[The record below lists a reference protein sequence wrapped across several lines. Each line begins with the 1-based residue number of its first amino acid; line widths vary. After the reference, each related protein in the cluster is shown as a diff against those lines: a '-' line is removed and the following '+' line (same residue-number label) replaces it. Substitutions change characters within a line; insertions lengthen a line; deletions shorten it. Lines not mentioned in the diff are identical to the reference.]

1 MDRGASVTTPP
12 DRSGVP
18 TEGVHPRSVGLDAL
32 PTGELLALMSEEDH
46 RAARAVSAE
55 TERIA
60 ALVEEVVPRFRGGG
74 RLIYVG
80 AGTSGRLGVLDASEC
95 PPTFLV
101 DPSRVVGI
109 IAGGDAALRRSSE
122 SLEDDPRGAVA
133 ELERLGVGR
142 LDTVIGLTA
151 GGTTPYPLGAL
162 RIAASRDAL
171 TALVTCGNPPER
183 HAADHVI
190 RLDTGPEVL
199 AGSTRLK
206 AGTATKL
213 VLNMISTALMVRLGK
228 VHDGLMV
235 DVSATNDKLRDRAA
249 RIVVRLVGGSR
260 GDALALLDEAG
271 GRVKTAVVMRSMRL
285 PRREAEALLEMSGGS
300 LRDALERG
308 ASC

>member
-1 MDRGASVTTPP
+1 MKTPP
-12 DRSGVP
+12 DRSSVP
-18 TEGVHPRSVGLDAL
+18 TEGVHPCSVGLDAL
-32 PTGELLALMSEEDH
+32 PTAELLALMSEEDE
-46 RAARAVSAE
+46 RAARAVRAE

-60 ALVEEVVPRFRGGG
+60 ALVEDVVPRFRAGG

-122 SLEDDPRGAVA
+122 SLEDDPRGAGA
-133 ELERLGVGR
+133 ELDRLGVGR

-151 GGTTPYPLGAL
+151 GGTTPYPLGAIE
-162 RIAASRDAL
+162 IAHSRDAL
-171 TALVTCGNPPER
+171 TALVTCGGQPER
-183 HAADHVI
+183 LAADHVI
-190 RLDTGPEVL
+190 SLDTGPELL

-213 VLNMISTALMVRLGK
+213 VLNMISTALMVRMGK

-249 RIVVRLVGGSR
+249 RIVAHLVGGSR
-260 GDALALLDEAG
+260 EEAFALLDEAG
-271 GRVKTAVVMRSMRL
+271 GRVKTAVVMRSLLISRS
-285 PRREAEALLEMSGGS
+285 EAESLLEASDGS
-300 LRDALERG
+300 LRDALERSE
-308 ASC
+308 SC

>member
-1 MDRGASVTTPP
+1 MKVPP

-18 TEGVHPRSVGLDAL
+18 TERVHPRGAGLDAL
-32 PTGELLALMSEEDH
+32 PTTGLLALMSEEDE
-46 RAARAVSAE
+46 RAACAVRAQ
-55 TERIA
+55 TTRIA
-60 ALVEEVVPRFRGGG
+60 ALVEDVVPRFRAGG

-122 SLEDDPRGAVA
+122 SLEDDLDGAKA
-133 ELERLGVGR
+133 ELERLGVGK
-142 LDTVIGLTA
+142 LDAVIGLTA
-151 GGTTPYPLGAL
+151 GGTTPYPLGAI
-162 RIAASRDAL
+162 RFARSRGSL
-171 TALVTCGNPPER
+171 TALVTCGNPSDSR
-183 HAADHVI
+183 IADHVVH
-190 RLDTGPEVL
+190 LETGPEVL

-260 GDALALLDEAG
+260 AEALVLLDESG
-271 GRVKTAVVMRSMRL
+271 GRVKTAVVMCSLRVSRD
-285 PRREAEALLEMSGGS
+285 EAEALLAASDGS

>member
-1 MDRGASVTTPP
+1 
-12 DRSGVP
+12 
-18 TEGVHPRSVGLDAL
+18 VHPRSAGLDTL
-32 PTGELLALMSEEDH
+32 PTGELLALMSEEDE
-46 RAARAVSAE
+46 RAARAVQAA
-55 TERIA
+55 TARIA
-60 ALVEEVVPRFRGGG
+60 ALVEDIVPRFGAGG

-122 SLEDDPRGAVA
+122 SLEDDPRGAGP
-133 ELERLGVGR
+133 ELERLAVHE
-142 LDTVIGLTA
+142 LDTVVGLTA

-162 RIAASRDAL
+162 QIAHARGAL
-171 TALVTCGNPPER
+171 TALVTCGSAPEG
-183 HAADHVI
+183 HAARHVI
-190 RLDTGPEVL
+190 RLETGPEVL

-213 VLNMISTALMVRLGK
+213 VLNMISTALMVRVGK

-249 RIVVRLVGGSR
+249 RIVSRLVGGSR
-260 GDALALLDEAG
+260 EDALALLDAAG
-271 GRVKTAVVMRSMRL
+271 GRVKTAVVMRSL
-285 PRREAEALLEMSGGS
+285 GVPRVDAEAMLEASDGS
-300 LRDALERG
+300 LRAALDRG
-308 ASC
+308 ETC

>member
-1 MDRGASVTTPP
+1 M
-12 DRSGVP
+12 P
-18 TEGVHPRSVGLDAL
+18 TEAVHTRGVGLDAL
-32 PTGELLALMSEEDH
+32 PTLELLALMSVEDE
-46 RAARAVSAE
+46 RAARAVRAE

-60 ALVEEVVPRFRGGG
+60 ALVEDLVPRFRAGG

-101 DPSRVVGI
+101 DPSRVAGI

-122 SLEDDPRGAVA
+122 SLEDDPQGARTK
-133 ELERLGVGR
+133 LEQLGVGR
-142 LDTVIGLTA
+142 LDTVVGLTA
-151 GGTTPYPLGAL
+151 GGTTPYPLGAIEMA
-162 RIAASRDAL
+162 RTRGAL
-171 TALVTCGNPPER
+171 TALVTCGSVPEG
-183 HAADHVI
+183 HTADHVI
-190 RLDTGPEVL
+190 RLDTGPELL

-260 GDALALLDEAG
+260 EEALALLDKAG
-271 GRVKTAVVMRSMRL
+271 GRVKTAVVMRTLSMSRSG
-285 PRREAEALLEMSGGS
+285 AEALLEASDGT
-300 LRDALERG
+300 LRDALERD

>member
-1 MDRGASVTTPP
+1 MKLPP
-12 DRSGVP
+12 DRSSVP
-18 TEGVHPRSVGLDAL
+18 TEGVHPRAVGMDAL
-32 PTGELLALMSEEDH
+32 PTKDLLALMAGEDEH
-46 RAARAVSAE
+46 AVRAVKAQ
-55 TERIA
+55 TARIA
-60 ALVEEVVPRFRGGG
+60 ALVDEVVPRFRAGG

-122 SLEDDPRGAVA
+122 SLEDDPRGARA
-133 ELERLGVGR
+133 EFNRLGVGG

-151 GGTTPYPLGAL
+151 GGTTPYPIGAIEIARSLGAL
-162 RIAASRDAL
+162 
-171 TALVTCGNPPER
+171 TGLVTCADVPEG
-183 HAADHVI
+183 HAADYVI
-190 RLDTGPEVL
+190 RLETGPEVL

-213 VLNMISTALMVRLGK
+213 TLNMISTALMVRLGK
-228 VHDGLMV
+228 VYDGLMV

-260 GDALALLDEAG
+260 DEAFALLDEAG
-271 GRVKTAVVMRSMRL
+271 GRVKTAVVMRSL
-285 PRREAEALLEMSGGS
+285 GIPRAEAEALLEASDGS

>member
-1 MDRGASVTTPP
+1 M
-12 DRSGVP
+12 P
-18 TEGVHPRSVGLDAL
+18 TEAVHTRGVGLDAL
-32 PTGELLALMSEEDH
+32 PTLELLALMSEEDE
-46 RAARAVSAE
+46 RAARAVRAE

-60 ALVEEVVPRFRGGG
+60 AMVEDLVPRFRAGG

-101 DPSRVVGI
+101 DPSRVIGI

-122 SLEDDPRGAVA
+122 SLEDDPQGARA
-133 ELERLGVGR
+133 DLEQLGVGR
-142 LDTVIGLTA
+142 LDTVVGLTA
-151 GGTTPYPLGAL
+151 GGTTPYPLGA
-162 RIAASRDAL
+162 IETAHSRGAL
-171 TALVTCGNPPER
+171 TALITCGSVPQG

-260 GDALALLDEAG
+260 EEALALLEEAG
-271 GRVKTAVVMRSMRL
+271 GRVKTAVVMRSLSMSRSG
-285 PRREAEALLEMSGGS
+285 AEALLEASDGS

>member
-1 MDRGASVTTPP
+1 VNTPP
-12 DRSGVP
+12 DRTGVP

-32 PTGELLALMSEEDH
+32 PTVELLALMSEEDQ
-46 RAARAVSAE
+46 RAVRAVSAE
-55 TERIA
+55 TDRIA
-60 ALVEEVVPRFRGGG
+60 ALVEDIVPRYRAGG

-101 DPSRVVGI
+101 DPSCVVGI

-122 SLEDDPRGAVA
+122 SLEDDPDGAAA
-133 ELERLGVGR
+133 ELQRLSVGQ

-162 RIAASRDAL
+162 KIAHLKGAL
-171 TALVTCGNPPER
+171 TALVTCGSLPES

-190 RLDTGPEVL
+190 HLETGPEVL

-213 VLNMISTALMVRLGK
+213 VLNMISTGLMVRLGK
-228 VHDGLMV
+228 VHNGLMV
-235 DVSATNDKLRDRAA
+235 DVSATNDKLLDRAA
-249 RIVVRLVGGSR
+249 RIVAHLVGGSR
-260 GDALALLDEAG
+260 KEALALLDEAG
-271 GRVKTAVVMRSMRL
+271 GRVKTAVVMRSLGVARD
-285 PRREAEALLEMSGGS
+285 EAESLLRASDGS
-300 LRDALERG
+300 LRDVLERG

>member
-1 MDRGASVTTPP
+1 MKAPP

-18 TEGVHPRSVGLDAL
+18 TEGVHPRSEGLDAL
-32 PTGELLALMSEEDH
+32 PTSELLALMSEEDE
-46 RAARAVSAE
+46 RAARAVRAE

-60 ALVEEVVPRFRGGG
+60 ALVDEVVPRFRAGG

-101 DPSRVVGI
+101 DPSRVIGI

-122 SLEDDPRGAVA
+122 SLEDDPQGARG
-133 ELERLGVGR
+133 ELDRLNVSR
-142 LDTVIGLTA
+142 LDTVVGLTA

-162 RIAASRDAL
+162 HIAHSRAAL
-171 TALVTCGNPPER
+171 TALVTCGSLPED
-183 HAADHVI
+183 HVADHVI
-190 RLDTGPEVL
+190 RIDTGPEVL

-235 DVSATNDKLRDRAA
+235 DVSAKNDKLRDRAA

-260 GDALALLDEAG
+260 EEALVLLDAAG
-271 GRVKTAVVMRSMRL
+271 GHVKTAVVMRSLRVS
-285 PRREAEALLEMSGGS
+285 RGDAEAMLEASGGS
-300 LRDALERG
+300 LRSALDGE

>member
-1 MDRGASVTTPP
+1 VNTPP
-12 DRSGVP
+12 DRSSVP
-18 TEGVHPRSVGLDAL
+18 TEGVHPRSVGLDVL
-32 PTGELLALMSEEDH
+32 PTAALLALMSEEDE
-46 RAARAVSAE
+46 RAARAVGAE
-55 TERIA
+55 TQRIA
-60 ALVEEVVPRFRGGG
+60 ALVEDIVPRFRAGG

-122 SLEDDPRGAVA
+122 SLEDDPLGAGA
-133 ELERLGVGR
+133 ELERLNVGR

-162 RIAASRDAL
+162 RIAHSRGAL
-171 TALVTCGNPPER
+171 TALVTCGSLPESLI
-183 HAADHVI
+183 ADHAI
-190 RLDTGPEVL
+190 RLETGPEVL

-235 DVSATNDKLRDRAA
+235 DVSAMNDKLRDRAV

-260 GDALALLDEAG
+260 QEALVLLDEAG
-271 GRVKTAVVMRSMRL
+271 GRVKTAVVMRSLRVS
-285 PRREAEALLEMSGGS
+285 RGEAETLLEASAGS
-300 LRDALERG
+300 LRGALERG

>member
-1 MDRGASVTTPP
+1 VRSPP

-18 TEGVHPRSVGLDAL
+18 TEGVHPRSRGLDAL
-32 PTGELLALMSEEDH
+32 PTGDFLLLMSEEDE
-46 RAARAVSAE
+46 RAARAVKAA

-60 ALVEEVVPRFRGGG
+60 VLVEDVVPRFRAGG

-122 SLEDDPRGAVA
+122 ALEDDPHGAEA
-133 ELERLGVGR
+133 ELGRLGLNR

-151 GGTTPYPLGAL
+151 GGTTPYPLGAI
-162 RIAASRDAL
+162 RIAHARGAL
-171 TALVTCGNPPER
+171 TALITCGNAPEDLV
-183 HAADHVI
+183 ADHVI
-190 RLDTGPEVL
+190 QLDTGPEVL

-235 DVSATNDKLRDRAA
+235 DVSATNDKLVDRAA
-249 RIVVRLVGGSR
+249 RIVARLLGGSR
-260 GDALALLDEAG
+260 EDALELLDEAG
-271 GRVKTAVVMRSMRL
+271 GRVKIAVVMRSL
-285 PRREAEALLEMSGGS
+285 QLSPAEAETLLSASGGS
-300 LRDALERG
+300 LRGALERG

>member
-1 MDRGASVTTPP
+1 MKPPP

-18 TEGVHPRSVGLDAL
+18 TEGVHPRSIGLDVL
-32 PTGELLALMSEEDH
+32 PTVDLLALMSEEDERAVH
-46 RAARAVSAE
+46 AARAE
-55 TERIA
+55 TKRIA
-60 ALVEEVVPRFRGGG
+60 EMVEEIVPRFRAGG

-101 DPSRVVGI
+101 DPLRVVGI

-122 SLEDDPRGAVA
+122 SLEDDPQGARA
-133 ELERLGVGR
+133 ELERLDVGR
-142 LDTVIGLTA
+142 LDTVVGVTA

-162 RIAASRDAL
+162 PIARSRGAL
-171 TALVTCGNPPER
+171 TALVTCGSVPEG

-190 RLDTGPEVL
+190 RLETGPEVL

-260 GDALALLDEAG
+260 EEALALLDDAG
-271 GRVKTAVVMRSMRL
+271 GRVKTAVVMRSLRVS
-285 PRREAEALLEMSGGS
+285 RGDAEALLDASDGS
-300 LRDALERG
+300 LRGALTRGDA
-308 ASC
+308 C

>member
-1 MDRGASVTTPP
+1 MKALP

-18 TEGVHPRSVGLDAL
+18 TEAVHPRSLGLDAL
-32 PTGELLALMSEEDH
+32 PTTEVLALMSQEDD
-46 RAARAVSAE
+46 RAARAVRAE
-55 TERIA
+55 TDRIA
-60 ALVEEVVPRFRGGG
+60 ALVEDIVPRFRSGG

-101 DPSRVVGI
+101 EPSRVVGI

-122 SLEDDPRGAVA
+122 SLEDDPNGARA
-133 ELERLGVGR
+133 ELERLAVGDR
-142 LDTVIGLTA
+142 DSVIGITA

-162 RIAASRDAL
+162 HIARTLGAL
-171 TALVTCGNPPER
+171 TALVTCGIVPEG
-183 HAADHVI
+183 HAAKHVI
-190 RLDTGPEVL
+190 RLETGPEVL

-213 VLNMISTALMVRLGK
+213 VLNMISTALMVRVGK

-249 RIVVRLVGGSR
+249 RIVMSLVGGSR
-260 GDALALLDEAG
+260 DEALALLDDAG
-271 GRVKTAVVMRSMRL
+271 GRVKTAVVMRSLRVS
-285 PRREAEALLEMSGGS
+285 RDEAEALLDVSEGS
-300 LRDALERG
+300 LRNALQRG

>member
-1 MDRGASVTTPP
+1 M
-12 DRSGVP
+12 P
-18 TEGVHPRSVGLDAL
+18 TEAVHPRSLGLDAL
-32 PTGELLALMSEEDH
+32 PTTEVLALMSQEDD
-46 RAARAVSAE
+46 RAARAVRAE
-55 TERIA
+55 TDRIA
-60 ALVEEVVPRFRGGG
+60 ALVEDIVPRFRSGG

-122 SLEDDPRGAVA
+122 SLEDDPNGARA
-133 ELERLGVGR
+133 ELERLAVGDR
-142 LDTVIGLTA
+142 DSVIGITA

-162 RIAASRDAL
+162 HIARTLGAL
-171 TALVTCGNPPER
+171 TALVTCGIVPEG
-183 HAADHVI
+183 HAAEHVI
-190 RLDTGPEVL
+190 RLETGPEVL

-213 VLNMISTALMVRLGK
+213 VLNMISTALMVRVGK

-249 RIVVRLVGGSR
+249 RIVVSLVGGSR
-260 GDALALLDEAG
+260 DEALALLDDAG
-271 GRVKTAVVMRSMRL
+271 GRVKTAVVMRSLRVS
-285 PRREAEALLEMSGGS
+285 RDEAEALLDVSEGS
-300 LRDALERG
+300 LRNALQRG
-308 ASC
+308 PSC

>member
-1 MDRGASVTTPP
+1 MKAPP
-12 DRSGVP
+12 DRSSVP
-18 TEGVHPRSVGLDAL
+18 TEGVHPRSAGLDAL
-32 PTGELLALMSEEDH
+32 PTADLLLLMSEEDE
-46 RAARAVSAE
+46 RAVRAVRAQSG
-55 TERIA
+55 RIA
-60 ALVEEVVPRFRGGG
+60 ALVEDVALRFRAGG

-122 SLEDDPRGAVA
+122 SLEDDPDGARS
-133 ELERLGVGR
+133 ELERLDVGQ

-151 GGTTPYPLGAL
+151 GGTTPYPLGAIE
-162 RIAASRDAL
+162 IARSRGAL
-171 TALVTCGNPPER
+171 TALVTCGTVPA
-183 HAADHVI
+183 HFVADHVI
-190 RLDTGPEVL
+190 HIETGPEVL

-213 VLNMISTALMVRLGK
+213 VLNMISTALMVRMGK

-235 DVSATNDKLRDRAA
+235 DVSTTNDKLRDRAA
-249 RIVVRLVGGSR
+249 RIVVRLTGESR
-260 GDALALLDEAG
+260 EDAFALLDEAG
-271 GRVKTAVVMRSMRL
+271 GRVKTAVIMRSLRVS
-285 PRREAEALLEMSGGS
+285 RGEAEARLEASDGS
-300 LRDALERG
+300 LRGALQRG

>member
-1 MDRGASVTTPP
+1 MKSPP

-18 TEGVHPRSVGLDAL
+18 TEGVHPRSAGLDAL
-32 PTGELLALMSEEDH
+32 PTVDLLALMSEEDE
-46 RAARAVSAE
+46 RAARAVRAE
-55 TERIA
+55 TSRIA
-60 ALVEEVVPRFRGGG
+60 ALVEDIVPRFGAGG

-80 AGTSGRLGVLDASEC
+80 AGTSGRLGVLAASEC
-95 PPTFLV
+95 PPPFLV
-101 DPSRVVGI
+101 DTSRVVGI

-122 SLEDDPRGAVA
+122 SLEDDPEGALP
-133 ELERLGVGR
+133 ELERIGGGD

-162 RIAASRDAL
+162 RIARSRGAL
-171 TALVTCGNPPER
+171 TALVTCGESPDGHTP
-183 HAADHVI
+183 HHVI
-190 RLDTGPEVL
+190 RLETGPEVL

-213 VLNMISTALMVRLGK
+213 ALNMISTALMVRMGK

-249 RIVVRLVGGSR
+249 RIVVRLVGGTR
-260 GDALALLDEAG
+260 EEALTLLGEAG
-271 GRVKTAVVMRSMRL
+271 GRVKTAVVMRSLGVSRG
-285 PRREAEALLEMSGGS
+285 EAEDRLEDLGGS
-300 LRDALERG
+300 LRDALGRG

>member
-1 MDRGASVTTPP
+1 MKSPQ

-18 TEGVHPRSVGLDAL
+18 TEGVHARSLGMDAL
-32 PTGELLALMSEEDH
+32 PTAELLALMSEEDE
-46 RAARAVSAE
+46 RAARAVGAE
-55 TERIA
+55 TPRIA
-60 ALVEEVVPRFRGGG
+60 ALVEDVIPRFRAGG

-122 SLEDDPRGAVA
+122 SLEDDPQGAAA
-133 ELERLGVGR
+133 ELEQLAVGR

-151 GGTTPYPLGAL
+151 GGTTPYPLGAID
-162 RIAASRDAL
+162 IAHAHGAL
-171 TALVTCGNPPER
+171 TALVTCGSLPESLV
-183 HAADHVI
+183 ADHVI
-190 RLDTGPEVL
+190 RLETGPEVL

-235 DVSATNDKLRDRAA
+235 DVSATNDKLHDRAA
-249 RIVVRLVGGSR
+249 RIVAHLAGVSR
-260 GDALALLDEAG
+260 EDALALLDEAG
-271 GRVKTAVVMRSMRL
+271 GRVKTAVVMRSLRVS
-285 PRREAEALLEMSGGS
+285 RGKAEALLKASDGS
-300 LRDALERG
+300 MRGALERG

>member
-1 MDRGASVTTPP
+1 MKVPP
-12 DRSGVP
+12 DRSSVP
-18 TEGVHPRSVGLDAL
+18 TESVHPRSAGLDAL
-32 PTGELLALMSEEDH
+32 PTADLLALMSEEDE
-46 RAARAVSAE
+46 RAARAVGAL
-55 TERIA
+55 TVRIA
-60 ALVEEVVPRFRGGG
+60 ALVEDVVPQFRAGG

-122 SLEDDPRGAVA
+122 SLEDDPQGAGA
-133 ELERLGVGR
+133 ELERLAVGR

-162 RIAASRDAL
+162 RIAHSRGAL
-171 TALVTCGNPPER
+171 TALVTCGSLPESLV
-183 HAADHVI
+183 ADHVI
-190 RLDTGPEVL
+190 RLETGPEVL

-235 DVSATNDKLRDRAA
+235 DVSATNDKLHDRAA
-249 RIVVRLVGGSR
+249 RIVAHMVGGSR
-260 GDALALLDEAG
+260 EDALALLDEAG
-271 GRVKTAVVMRSMRL
+271 GRVKTAVVMRS
-285 PRREAEALLEMSGGS
+285 LLVSRDKADTLLQASDGS

>member
-1 MDRGASVTTPP
+1 M
-12 DRSGVP
+12 
-18 TEGVHPRSVGLDAL
+18 DAL
-32 PTGELLALMSEEDH
+32 PTKDLLALMAEEDEH
-46 RAARAVSAE
+46 AVRAVKAQ
-55 TERIA
+55 TARIA
-60 ALVEEVVPRFRGGG
+60 ALVDEVVPRFRAGG
-74 RLIYVG
+74 RLVYVG

-122 SLEDDPRGAVA
+122 SLEDDLQGARA
-133 ELERLGVGR
+133 EFDRLGVGE

-151 GGTTPYPLGAL
+151 GGTTPYPIGAIEIARSRGAL
-162 RIAASRDAL
+162 
-171 TALVTCGNPPER
+171 TGLVTCADVPEG
-183 HAADHVI
+183 HVADHVI
-190 RLDTGPEVL
+190 RLETGPEVL

-213 VLNMISTALMVRLGK
+213 TLNMISTALMVRLGK
-228 VHDGLMV
+228 VYDGLMV

-260 GDALALLDEAG
+260 DEAFVLLDEAG
-271 GRVKTAVVMRSMRL
+271 GRVKTAVVMRSL
-285 PRREAEALLEMSGGS
+285 GIPRAEAEALLEASDGS

-308 ASC
+308 PSC

>member
-1 MDRGASVTTPP
+1 MPP
-12 DRSGVP
+12 DRSSVP
-18 TEGVHPRSVGLDAL
+18 TEAVHPRSAGLDAL
-32 PTGELLALMSEEDH
+32 PTAELLALMSDEDERAVRAV
-46 RAARAVSAE
+46 RAATR
-55 TERIA
+55 RIA
-60 ALVEEVVPRFRGGG
+60 ALVEDVAPRFRAGG

-122 SLEDDPRGAVA
+122 SLEDDPQGAKA
-133 ELERLGVGR
+133 ELDRLGVGR

-162 RIAASRDAL
+162 RIAHTRGAL
-171 TALVTCGNPPER
+171 TALVTCGSVPED

-190 RLDTGPEVL
+190 HLETGPEVL

-228 VHDGLMV
+228 VHDGLMI
-235 DVSATNDKLRDRAA
+235 DVSASNDKLRDRAA
-249 RIVVRLVGGSR
+249 RILVRLVGGSR
-260 GDALALLDEAG
+260 EQAIASLDEAG
-271 GRVKTAVVMRSMRL
+271 GRVKTAVVMRSL
-285 PRREAEALLEMSGGS
+285 AVSRERAESLLEASDGS
-300 LRDALERG
+300 LRSALQRG

>member
-1 MDRGASVTTPP
+1 M
-12 DRSGVP
+12 P
-18 TEGVHPRSVGLDAL
+18 TEGVHPRSEGLDAL
-32 PTGELLALMSEEDH
+32 PTVELLSLMSEADE
-46 RAARAVSAE
+46 RAARAVRAE
-55 TERIA
+55 TDRIA
-60 ALVEEVVPRFRGGG
+60 ALVEEVVPRFRAGG

-122 SLEDDPRGAVA
+122 SLEDDPHGAGA
-133 ELERLGVGR
+133 ELERLGVGG

-151 GGTTPYPLGAL
+151 GGTTPYPLGAIE
-162 RIAASRDAL
+162 IAHTRGAL
-171 TALVTCGNPPER
+171 TALVTCGSVPDGL
-183 HAADHVI
+183 AADHVI

-213 VLNMISTALMVRLGK
+213 VLNMISTALMVRMGK

-249 RIVVRLVGGSR
+249 RIVVSLVGGSR
-260 GDALALLDEAG
+260 EDALTLLDEAG
-271 GRVKTAVVMRSMRL
+271 GRVKTAVVMRTLRVS
-285 PRREAEALLEMSGGS
+285 RRKAEELLQNAGGV

>member
-1 MDRGASVTTPP
+1 MKTPP

-18 TEGVHPRSVGLDAL
+18 TEAVHTRGLGLDAL
-32 PTGELLALMSEEDH
+32 PTLELLALMSEEDE
-46 RAARAVSAE
+46 RAARAVRAE

-60 ALVEEVVPRFRGGG
+60 ALVEDLVPRFRAGG

-101 DPSRVVGI
+101 DPSRVVGL

-122 SLEDDPRGAVA
+122 SLEDDPQGARA

-142 LDTVIGLTA
+142 LDTVVGLTA
-151 GGTTPYPLGAL
+151 GGTTPYPLGAIE
-162 RIAASRDAL
+162 IARSRGAL
-171 TALVTCGNPPER
+171 TALITCGSVPQG

-260 GDALALLDEAG
+260 EQALALLDEAG
-271 GRVKTAVVMRSMRL
+271 GRVKTAVVMRTLSMSRSG
-285 PRREAEALLEMSGGS
+285 AEALLEASDGS
-300 LRDALERG
+300 LRDALESG